1 MTVEVSESAV
11 PVFLRDGGAMVEP
24 MLAVDWSN
32 NPLGPLEHWPQ
43 SLRTAVAIVLASR
56 HQMFLAWG
64 PDLVFIHNQAYASV
78 LGARAEGA
86 LGKRFADLWSDIW
99 GDIEPLV
106 KEALSGA
113 ATWSQDLPLLLMR
126 NGFPEQAYFTFS
138 YSPIRDEQGQVAG
151 LFCACTE
158 TTAGILAERA
168 LVASEA
174 RTRSVLERM
183 GEAFLVLDKSFRI
196 VRMNDAALRAD
207 GRPAEQLIGHDHW
220 QVWPNTVGTEL
231 ERRYRKALEEQGSAE
246 FDYHFVSPLADVWLE
261 IRAYAIDEGLAVFY
275 RNING
280 RMRGQRREAA
290 LLELSERLRELRD
303 AAEIAHAAAEIVGR
317 TLGGSRAG
325 FAVVNADDGWA
336 MIARDWC
343 APGVSSI
350 AGPHYLPDFGEA
362 FHGSLLKGDVISV
375 ADVALDPLTARH
387 LDCFEAIGVAA
398 LLNLPVIENGVLSA
412 VLFVH
417 QDRPRTWHEREVEL
431 LREVADRAWAAI
443 ERASAEAAL
452 QRVND
457 VLRLEKR
464 AVARLNSRLAE
475 ESDRLRALFEMAP
488 GFMAVLRGPE
498 HEFELVNQAYLQ
510 LIGHRQVIGR
520 TVREVLPDVADQAF
534 FDLLDGV
541 YRSGEAFIAHGYP
554 LLIQRVPE
562 TVREQRYLDLVYQP
576 IVDADGEVTGIFVQ
590 GHDVTQAKEAEHAL
604 RANELRLRASEAR
617 FRQLAD
623 LGPSMIW
630 FGNPDGSLSY
640 LNERWHEYT
649 GKAMHEA
656 LPFGWIE
663 VIHPDDRQALLAVWA
678 GARAEG
684 VLYETEARLRRYD
697 GAYRWFLLRALP
709 VRDEAGEVTAWLG
722 SNNDIHERKVMETA
736 LRTER
741 DRIWTLSTDLMLVAR
756 FDGAIEAINPAWSTM
771 LGRDEGELLG
781 EMFLDYIHPDDL
793 QATLAEVGRLEQGVT
808 TLRFENRYRHRDGR
822 YITLSWTAVP
832 DDGRIHAIGRDV
844 TAEKQAAETLRRTEE
859 ALRQAQKMEAV
870 GQLTGGIAHDFN
882 NLLQGITGS
891 LDLMQTRLVQGRTG
905 ELERFVG
912 SAMTSAK
919 RAAALTHRLLAFSR
933 RQPLD
938 PKPVRANHLV
948 ASMEDL
954 LHRTMGEQI
963 EVELVLSA
971 GLWQTLCDPNQLES
985 ALLNLAINARDA
997 MPDGGKLIVETCNA
1011 HLDSAYAARHREVSA
1026 GQYVCMS
1033 VTDTGVGMP
1042 PEIIERAFDPFFTTK
1057 PTGQG
1062 TGLGL
1067 SMIYGFARQSEGYA
1081 VIYSEVGQ
1089 GTSVKLYLP
1098 RYRDEGGI
1106 EEHDEDDQQAL
1117 AATGEN
1123 EVVLV
1128 VEDEPVVRGLI
1139 VEVLRDLGYA
1149 SLEASDGPSGLEVL
1163 SSSQRIDLLVTD
1175 IGLPGLNGRQV
1186 ADAGRLARPG
1196 LKVLF
1201 MTGYAENAAVASGF
1215 LNHNM
1220 ELITKP
1226 FALDVLARR
1235 IQALIES

>member
-1 MTVEVSESAV
+1 MTAEVSESAV

-64 PDLVFIHNQAYASV
+64 PDLVFIHNQAYAAV
-78 LGARAEGA
+78 LGAKAEGA
-86 LGKRFADLWSDIW
+86 LGQRFADLWSEIW
-99 GDIEPLV
+99 DDIEPLV
-106 KEALSGA
+106 EQALSGA
-113 ATWSQDLPLLLMR
+113 GTWSQDLPLLMMR

-174 RTRSVLERM
+174 RARNVLEGM
-183 GEAFLVLDKSFRI
+183 GEAFLVLDRNYRI
-196 VRMNDAALRAD
+196 IRMNDAALRGD
-207 GRPAEQLIGHDHW
+207 GRPPEQLIGQDHW
-220 QVWPNTVGTEL
+220 QVWPNTRGTEL
-231 ERRYRKALEEQGSAE
+231 ELRYRKAMAERGTTE
-246 FDYHFVSPLADVWLE
+246 FDYHFVSPDKDVWLE

-280 RMRGQRREAA
+280 RKRGQRREAA
-290 LLELSERLRELRD
+290 LLELSERLRELRNV
-303 AAEIAHAAAEIVGR
+303 AEISHAAAEIVGR
-317 TLGGSRAG
+317 TLGASRAG
-325 FAVVNADDGWA
+325 FAVVDAGNWA
-336 MIARDWC
+336 LIERDWC
-343 APGVSSI
+343 GPGVSSI
-350 AGPHYLPDFGEA
+350 AGRHYMPKFGDA
-362 FHGSLLKGDVISV
+362 FFASLLNGDVVSV
-375 ADVALDPLTARH
+375 DDVALDPRTAT
-387 LDCFEAIGVAA
+387 CPKEFEDIGVTA
-398 LLNLPVIENGVLSA
+398 LLHLPVIKQGRLSA
-412 VLFVH
+412 ILFVTQH
-417 QDRPRTWHEREVEL
+417 HPRKWHDSEVEL
-431 LREVADRAWAAI
+431 LREVVDRAWASI
-443 ERASAEAAL
+443 ERVSAEAAL

-457 VLRLEKR
+457 VLRLEKQ

-488 GFMAVLRGPE
+488 GFMAVLRGPD
-498 HEFELVNQAYLQ
+498 HEFELVNQAYQQ
-510 LIGHRQVIGR
+510 LIGHRQVLGR
-520 TVREVLPDVADQAF
+520 TVREALPDVADQAF
-534 FDLLDGV
+534 FDLLDEV
-541 YRSGEAFIAHGYP
+541 YLSGEAFIAHGYP
-554 LLIQRVPE
+554 LLIQRTPE
-562 TVREQRYLDLVYQP
+562 AAREQRYLDLVYQP
-576 IVDADGEVTGIFVQ
+576 ITDADGEVKGIFVQ

-604 RANELRLRASEAR
+604 RANELRLKASEAR
-617 FRQLAD
+617 FRQLAN

-630 FGNPDGSLSY
+630 LGNPDGSLSY
-640 LNERWHEYT
+640 LNERWLEYT
-649 GKAMHEA
+649 GRSTQEA
-656 LPFGWIE
+656 LPFGWVEI
-663 VIHPDDRQALLAVWA
+663 IHPDDRQMLLDVWA
-678 GARAEG
+678 VARAG
-684 VLYETEARLRRYD
+684 GLLYETEARLQRSD
-697 GAYRWFLLRALP
+697 GAYRWFLIRALP
-709 VRDEAGEVTAWLG
+709 VRDEAGDVVAWLG
-722 SNNDIHERKVMETA
+722 SNNDIHERKIMETA
-736 LRTER
+736 LRTDR

-756 FDGAIEAINPAWSTM
+756 FDGVIEAVNPAWSTM
-771 LGRDEGELLG
+771 LGRDESELLG
-781 EMFLDYIHPDDL
+781 AMFLDYVHPDDL
-793 QATLAEVGRLEQGVT
+793 PATLAEVGSLEQGVT
-808 TLRFENRYRHRDGR
+808 TLRFENRYRHRDGS
-822 YITLSWTAVP
+822 YIALSWTAVP
-832 DDGRIHAIGRDV
+832 GAGLIHAIGRDV

-891 LDLMQTRLVQGRTG
+891 LDLMQTRLLQGRTG

-948 ASMEDL
+948 SSMEDL
-954 LHRTMGEQI
+954 LHRTMGELI

-1011 HLDSAYAARHREVSA
+1011 HLDSAYAARHHEVSA

-1033 VTDTGVGMP
+1033 VTDTGVGMA

-1149 SLEASDGPSGLEVL
+1149 SLEASDGPSGLAVL
-1163 SSSQRIDLLVTD
+1163 NGSQRIDLLVTD

-1215 LNHNM
+1215 LDHNM